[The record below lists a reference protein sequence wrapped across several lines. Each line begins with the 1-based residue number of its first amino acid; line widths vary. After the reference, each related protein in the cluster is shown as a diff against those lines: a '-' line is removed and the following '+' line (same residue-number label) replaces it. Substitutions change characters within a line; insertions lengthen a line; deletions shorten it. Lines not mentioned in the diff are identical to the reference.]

1 MVVPNHGK
9 EHIAMKH
16 TKASVLVLALI
27 MGLVSCGQTS
37 GGDDQPSNASTDDT
51 TPEVTTAL
59 IENFERRDFSGM
71 TYTVMARP
79 VNKADINQI
88 APESMNGEVVNDAIY
103 KRNLAVSE
111 YFGAD
116 IEWRECAEADYI
128 GTFSNTVLAGDDEF
142 QFAAVHV
149 TQSGALAKRGVLTDL
164 NKIPYLD
171 MTKPWWNQAA
181 RENLT
186 VKGKTF
192 IGQNDIPTYM
202 VICSNHVMY
211 FNKTIAEKYQIPDIY
226 ALIREGKWTLDKL
239 AEFAMPVT
247 SDLNGDNIMD
257 ENDLWGFIT
266 TSGSTSIFL
275 PSCDQPIMKTG
286 DDGIPT
292 LALNTPKM
300 VTIIEK
306 LYKLCIESGDTLFAG
321 IDKELDFC
329 KLFTE
334 GHSLFYNGYVADMNI
349 MRDMKDEYGLIPAP
363 KFDEAQ
369 ENYRTLIQGSSDLVV
384 VPASL
389 PEEKYEFVGL
399 MTEAL
404 AALSYTDVRPAIYED
419 ALKGK
424 YMRDT
429 DSQEML
435 DLVTRN
441 IVIDFGMVNNVGF
454 AFPIWNILESKSSD
468 FASWYAKRE
477 AQAISENKKIIA
489 LLTGEE

>member
-1 MVVPNHGK
+1 
-9 EHIAMKH
+9 MKNIRISALLL
-16 TKASVLVLALI
+16 TLLMTLA
-27 MGLVSCGQTS
+27 SCGGTPADNPSQTS
-37 GGDDQPSNASTDDT
+37 AGESGET

-59 IENFERRDFSGM
+59 IESFEKRDFSGM
-71 TYTVMARP
+71 TFTIMARP
-79 VNKADINQI
+79 VNKADVDQI
-88 APESMNGEVVNDAIY
+88 APDSMNGEVVNDAVY
-103 KRNLAVSE
+103 KRNLTVSD
-111 YFGAD
+111 YYSAK
-116 IEWRECAEADYI
+116 IEWKECEENDYVNI
-128 GTFSNTVLAGDDEF
+128 FTNAVLAGDDEF

-149 TQSGALAKRGVLTDL
+149 TQAGSLAAREVLAEL
-164 NKIPYLD
+164 NTIPFID
-171 MTKPWWNQAA
+171 MTNPWWNQTA

-186 VKGKTF
+186 VKGKTY
-192 IGQNDIPTYM
+192 IAQNDIPTYR
-202 VICSNHVMY
+202 VICMNHVMY
-211 FNKTIAEKYQIPDIY
+211 FNKTIAEKYQTPDIY
-226 ALIREGKWTLDKL
+226 ALIRDGKWTLDKL
-239 AEFAMPVT
+239 AELAKPAT
-247 SDLNGDNIMD
+247 TDLNGDDKMD

-275 PSCDQPIMKTG
+275 PSCNQPIMKTNS
-286 DDGIPT
+286 DGIPT

-300 VTIIEK
+300 ATIVEK
-306 LYKLCIESGDTLFAG
+306 LYKLCIESGDTLFDK
-321 IDKELDFC
+321 INKELEFC

-334 GHSLFYNGYVADMNI
+334 GHGLFYNGYVADMNI

-369 ENYRTLIQGSSDLVV
+369 ENYYTLIQGNSDLVV

-389 PEEKYEFVGL
+389 PEDKYEFVGL

-404 AALSYTDVRPAIYED
+404 AAISYTDVRPAIYED

-435 DLVTRN
+435 DLITRN

-454 AFPIWNILESKSSD
+454 AFPIWNILEEKSAN
-468 FASWYAKRE
+468 FASWYAARE
-477 AQAISENKKIIA
+477 SNAIAENEKLIK

>member
-1 MVVPNHGK
+1 
-9 EHIAMKH
+9 MKH
-16 TKASVLVLALI
+16 TKASALLLAL
-27 MGLVSCGQTS
+27 LLTLSSCGQSSGKDEQTS
-37 GGDDQPSNASTDDT
+37 GAQTDNT

-59 IENFERRDFSGM
+59 IESFEKRDFSGM

-79 VNKADINQI
+79 VNKADIDQI

-103 KRNLAVSE
+103 KRNLTVTD
-111 YFGAD
+111 YYGAK
-116 IEWRECAEADYI
+116 IEWRECSEKDYVD
-128 GTFSNTVLAGDDEF
+128 TFANAVLAGDDEF

-149 TQSGALAKRGVLTDL
+149 TQSGQLARRGVLTDL
-164 NKIPYLD
+164 NAIPYID
-171 MTKPWWNQAA
+171 MTNPWWNQAA

-192 IGQNDIPTYM
+192 IAQNDIPTYM

-211 FNKTIAEKYQIPDIY
+211 FNKSIAEKYQTPDIY
-226 ALIREGKWTLDKL
+226 SLIREGTWTLDKL
-239 AEFAMPVT
+239 AELAKPVT
-247 SDLNGDNIMD
+247 SDLNGDGKMD
-257 ENDLWGFIT
+257 ESDLWGFIT

-286 DDGIPT
+286 SDGIPA
-292 LALNTPKM
+292 LALNTPKT

-306 LYKLCIESGDTLFAG
+306 LYKLCIESGDTLFDG
-321 IDKELDFC
+321 IKKELEFC

-363 KFDEAQ
+363 KFDEKQ
-369 ENYRTLIQGSSDLVV
+369 ENYYTLIQGSSDLVV

-404 AALSYTDVRPAIYED
+404 AAISYTDVRPAIYED

-435 DLVTRN
+435 DLITRN

-468 FASWYAKRE
+468 FASWYASRE
-477 AQAISENKKIIA
+477 QSAITENEKIIA
-489 LLTGEE
+489 ILTGEE